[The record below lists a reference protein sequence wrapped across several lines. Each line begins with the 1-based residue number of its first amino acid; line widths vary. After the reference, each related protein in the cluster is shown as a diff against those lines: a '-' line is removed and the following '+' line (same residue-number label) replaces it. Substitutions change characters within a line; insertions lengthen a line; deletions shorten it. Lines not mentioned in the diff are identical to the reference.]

1 MEKVVVTFFI
11 TLISCNLLGKGFVYI
26 HQHFDVPAITA
37 TLHHYLHP
45 LRDILIA
52 CIVTGTCYLD
62 HQNQRSRR
70 MLLENEQLRSENLVN
85 QYEALKSQLNPHM
98 LFNSLNTL
106 YSLIRE
112 SPNKAQ
118 NYLQE
123 LSRVM
128 RYTLHDNLSHT
139 VTLNEEMSFV
149 RSYIYLLQMR
159 YEDNL
164 KFDIDIPQ
172 ELSQRQVPP
181 MAIQLLV
188 ENAVKHNEIS
198 NRNPFTIR
206 IYAENN
212 KLCVSN
218 RIQPKLSD
226 SSSTCIGL
234 ANLSKRYRLLFGQD
248 ITIEENE
255 KTFKSN
261 LTPYM
266 KTLIIED
273 EKAALRNLKAAMKE
287 VDIQFDIIGETD
299 SVTGTLEWFASH
311 PMPELVLWIST
322 WPTVQLSAFLIIQI
336 LLAPLS
342 LRQLTMNMLFR
353 RFV

>member
-1 MEKVVVTFFI
+1 MKLLHVHKRFLLMMNAIAVLVAFLMHLPELIALSDPVAGSRLFPDVHWANVSYEILFTYLSVLLLFFLNIRMMLPDNPATELRWKRVALTFVVT
-11 TLISCNLLGKGFVYI
+11 LVVCNLLGKGFVFL
-26 HQHFDVPAITA
+26 HQHCDVPAITA

-45 LRDILIA
+45 LRDILMT

-70 MLLENEQLRSENLVN
+70 VLLENEQLRSENLVN

-112 SPNKAQ
+112 SPEKAQ

-139 VTLNEEMSFV
+139 VSLNEEMSFV

-164 KFDIDIPQ
+164 NFDIDLPQ
-172 ELSQRQVPP
+172 ELMRRQVPP
-181 MAIQLLV
+181 MAVQMLV

-198 NRNPFTIR
+198 NRNPLTIR
-206 IYAENN
+206 IHAEGNA
-212 KLCVSN
+212 LCVSN
-218 RIQPKLSD
+218 RIQPKLTD

-255 KTFKSN
+255 KDFKV
-261 LTPYM
+261 
-266 KTLIIED
+266 TL
-273 EKAALRNLKAAMKE
+273 
-287 VDIQFDIIGETD
+287 
-299 SVTGTLEWFASH
+299 
-311 PMPELVLWIST
+311 P
-322 WPTVQLSAFLIIQI
+322 LI
-336 LLAPLS
+336 
-342 LRQLTMNMLFR
+342 
-353 RFV
+353 

>member
-1 MEKVVVTFFI
+1 MKLFRIHKRFLLMLNAIAILVAFLMHLPELIALSDPVSGSRLFPDVHWINVSYEILFTYFSILLLFFLNIRMMMPDNPVKELGWKKVAVTFVVT
-11 TLISCNLLGKGFVYI
+11 LVVCNLLGKGFVYV
-26 HQHFDVPAITA
+26 HQHFEVPAITA
-37 TLHHYLHP
+37 MLHHYLHP

-62 HQNQRSRR
+62 YQNQRSRR

-85 QYEALKSQLNPHM
+85 QYESLKSQLNPHM

-112 SPNKAQ
+112 SPDKAQ

-139 VTLNEEMSFV
+139 VALNEEMNFV
-149 RSYIYLLQMR
+149 HSYLYLLQMR

-164 KFDIDIPQ
+164 HFDIDIPQ
-172 ELSQRQVPP
+172 ELLQRQVPP
-181 MAIQLLV
+181 MAVQMLV

-198 NRNPFTIR
+198 NRNPLTIR
-206 IYAENN
+206 IHAEGNG
-212 KLCVSN
+212 LCVSN
-218 RIQPKLSD
+218 RIQPKLTD

-255 KTFKSN
+255 KLFKA
-261 LTPYM
+261 
-266 KTLIIED
+266 TL
-273 EKAALRNLKAAMKE
+273 
-287 VDIQFDIIGETD
+287 
-299 SVTGTLEWFASH
+299 
-311 PMPELVLWIST
+311 P
-322 WPTVQLSAFLIIQI
+322 LI
-336 LLAPLS
+336 
-342 LRQLTMNMLFR
+342 
-353 RFV
+353 

>member
-1 MEKVVVTFFI
+1 MKLFHIHKRFLLMLNAIAILVAFLMHLPELIALSDLETGSHLFPDIHWANVSYEILFTYFSILLLFFLNIRMMIPDNPARELGWKRVAITFVVT
-11 TLISCNLLGKGFVYI
+11 LVVCNLLGKGFVYI
-26 HQHFDVPAITA
+26 HQHFEVPAITA
-37 TLHHYLHP
+37 MLHHYLHP

-62 HQNQRSRR
+62 YQNQRSRR
-70 MLLENEQLRSENLVN
+70 MLLENEQLRLENLVN

-112 SPNKAQ
+112 SPDKAQ

-139 VTLNEEMSFV
+139 VSLNEEMNFV
-149 RSYIYLLQMR
+149 HSYLYLLQMR

-164 KFDIDIPQ
+164 HFDIDIPQ
-172 ELSQRQVPP
+172 ELLQRQVPP
-181 MAIQLLV
+181 MAVQMLV

-198 NRNPFTIR
+198 NRNPLTIR
-206 IYAENN
+206 IHAEGNG
-212 KLCVSN
+212 LCVSN
-218 RIQPKLSD
+218 RIQPKLTD

-255 KTFKSN
+255 KLFKV
-261 LTPYM
+261 
-266 KTLIIED
+266 TL
-273 EKAALRNLKAAMKE
+273 
-287 VDIQFDIIGETD
+287 
-299 SVTGTLEWFASH
+299 
-311 PMPELVLWIST
+311 P
-322 WPTVQLSAFLIIQI
+322 LI
-336 LLAPLS
+336 
-342 LRQLTMNMLFR
+342 
-353 RFV
+353 

>member
-1 MEKVVVTFFI
+1 MKLFHVHKRFLLMLNAISVIVAFLMHLPELIALSDPVSGSRLFPDIHWANVSYEILFTYFSILLLFFI
-11 TLISCNLLGKGFVYI
+11 NVKMIMRDNSSTGLGWKRVALTFVLTLIVCNLLGKGFVYA
-26 HQHFDVPAITA
+26 HQHFGIPAITA
-37 TLHHYLHP
+37 MLHHYLHP

-52 CIVTGTCYLD
+52 CIVTGTCYLG

-70 MLLENEQLRSENLVN
+70 MLLENEQLRTENLVN

-112 SPNKAQ
+112 SPDKAQ

-139 VTLNEEMSFV
+139 VSLNEEMNFV
-149 RSYIYLLQMR
+149 RSYTYLLQMR

-164 KFDIDIPQ
+164 HFDIDIPQ
-172 ELSQRQVPP
+172 ELLQRQVPP
-181 MAIQLLV
+181 MAVQMLV

-198 NRNPFTIR
+198 NRNPLAIR
-206 IYAENN
+206 IRAEED

-218 RIQPKLSD
+218 HIQPKLSN

-248 ITIEENE
+248 ITIEEN
-255 KTFKSN
+255 KKDFKV
-261 LTPYM
+261 
-266 KTLIIED
+266 TL
-273 EKAALRNLKAAMKE
+273 
-287 VDIQFDIIGETD
+287 
-299 SVTGTLEWFASH
+299 
-311 PMPELVLWIST
+311 P
-322 WPTVQLSAFLIIQI
+322 LI
-336 LLAPLS
+336 
-342 LRQLTMNMLFR
+342 
-353 RFV
+353 

>member
-1 MEKVVVTFFI
+1 MKLFRVHKRFLLMLNAIAILVAFLMHLPELIALSDPVSGSHLFPDVHWVNVSYEILFTYLSILLLFFLNIRMMMPDTPVRELGWKRVAVTFVVT
-11 TLISCNLLGKGFVYI
+11 LIVCNLLGKGFVYI
-26 HQHFDVPAITA
+26 HQHFEVPAITA
-37 TLHHYLHP
+37 MLHHYLHP

-62 HQNQRSRR
+62 YQNQRSRR

-85 QYEALKSQLNPHM
+85 QYETLKSQLNPHM

-112 SPNKAQ
+112 SPDKAQ

-139 VTLNEEMSFV
+139 VTLNEEMNFV
-149 RSYIYLLQMR
+149 HSYLYLLQMR

-164 KFDIDIPQ
+164 HFEIDIPQ
-172 ELSQRQVPP
+172 ELLQRQVPP
-181 MAIQLLV
+181 MAVQMLV

-198 NRNPFTIR
+198 NRNPLTIR
-206 IYAENN
+206 IHAEGCG
-212 KLCVSN
+212 LCVSN
-218 RIQPKLSD
+218 RIQPKLTD

-255 KTFKSN
+255 KLFKV
-261 LTPYM
+261 
-266 KTLIIED
+266 TL
-273 EKAALRNLKAAMKE
+273 
-287 VDIQFDIIGETD
+287 
-299 SVTGTLEWFASH
+299 
-311 PMPELVLWIST
+311 P
-322 WPTVQLSAFLIIQI
+322 LI
-336 LLAPLS
+336 
-342 LRQLTMNMLFR
+342 
-353 RFV
+353 

>member
-1 MEKVVVTFFI
+1 MLNAISILVAFLMHLPELIALSNPVADNCLFPDFYWGDVSSEILFTYFSILLLFFLNIKLMMPSHSVADLGWRRVAITFLI
-11 TLISCNLLGKGFVYI
+11 TLVVCNLLGKGFVYL
-26 HQHFDVPAITA
+26 HQHFEVPAITA
-37 TLHHYLHP
+37 MLHQYLHP

-62 HQNQRSRR
+62 YQNQRSRR
-70 MLLENEQLRSENLVN
+70 MLLENEQLRTENLVN

-112 SPNKAQ
+112 SPDKAQ
-118 NYLQE
+118 NFLQE

-164 KFDIDIPQ
+164 DFDINIPQ
-172 ELSQRQVPP
+172 ELLQRQVPP
-181 MAIQLLV
+181 MAVQMLV

-198 NRNPFTIR
+198 NRNPLTIH
-206 IYAENN
+206 IYAERNG
-212 KLCVSN
+212 LCVSN

-234 ANLSKRYRLLFGQD
+234 ANLSKRYQLLFKQD

-255 KTFKSN
+255 KIFKV
-261 LTPYM
+261 
-266 KTLIIED
+266 TL
-273 EKAALRNLKAAMKE
+273 
-287 VDIQFDIIGETD
+287 
-299 SVTGTLEWFASH
+299 
-311 PMPELVLWIST
+311 P
-322 WPTVQLSAFLIIQI
+322 LI
-336 LLAPLS
+336 
-342 LRQLTMNMLFR
+342 
-353 RFV
+353 

>member
-1 MEKVVVTFFI
+1 MKLFHVHKRFLLMMNAIAVLVAFLMHLPELIALSDPVAGSRLFPDVHWANVSYEILFTYLSVLLLFFLNIRMMLPDNPATELRWKRVALTFVVT
-11 TLISCNLLGKGFVYI
+11 LVVCNLLGKGFVFL
-26 HQHFDVPAITA
+26 HQHCDVPAITA

-45 LRDILIA
+45 LRDILMA

-70 MLLENEQLRSENLVN
+70 VLLENEQLRSENLVN

-112 SPNKAQ
+112 SPEKAQ

-139 VTLNEEMSFV
+139 VSLNEEMSFV

-164 KFDIDIPQ
+164 NFDIDLPQ
-172 ELSQRQVPP
+172 ELMRRQVPP
-181 MAIQLLV
+181 MAVQMLV

-198 NRNPFTIR
+198 NRNPLTIR
-206 IYAENN
+206 IHAEGNA
-212 KLCVSN
+212 LCASN
-218 RIQPKLSD
+218 RIQPKLTD

-255 KTFKSN
+255 KDFKV
-261 LTPYM
+261 
-266 KTLIIED
+266 TL
-273 EKAALRNLKAAMKE
+273 
-287 VDIQFDIIGETD
+287 
-299 SVTGTLEWFASH
+299 
-311 PMPELVLWIST
+311 P
-322 WPTVQLSAFLIIQI
+322 LI
-336 LLAPLS
+336 
-342 LRQLTMNMLFR
+342 
-353 RFV
+353 

>member
-1 MEKVVVTFFI
+1 MKLFRIHKRFLLMLNAIAILVAFLMHLPELIALSDPVSGSRLFPDVHWINVSYEILFTYFSILLLFFLNIRMMMPDNPVKELGWKRVAVTFVVT
-11 TLISCNLLGKGFVYI
+11 LVVCNLLGKGFVYV
-26 HQHFDVPAITA
+26 HQHFEVPAITA
-37 TLHHYLHP
+37 MLHHYLHP

-62 HQNQRSRR
+62 YQNQRSRR

-85 QYEALKSQLNPHM
+85 QYESLKSQLNPHM

-112 SPNKAQ
+112 SPDKAQ

-139 VTLNEEMSFV
+139 VALNEEMNFV
-149 RSYIYLLQMR
+149 HSYLYLLQMR

-164 KFDIDIPQ
+164 HFDIDIPQ
-172 ELSQRQVPP
+172 ELLQRQVPP
-181 MAIQLLV
+181 MAVQMLV

-198 NRNPFTIR
+198 NRNPLTIR
-206 IYAENN
+206 IHAEGNG
-212 KLCVSN
+212 LCVSN
-218 RIQPKLSD
+218 RIQPKLTD

-234 ANLSKRYRLLFGQD
+234 ANLSKRYRLLFGRD

-255 KTFKSN
+255 KLFKV
-261 LTPYM
+261 
-266 KTLIIED
+266 TL
-273 EKAALRNLKAAMKE
+273 
-287 VDIQFDIIGETD
+287 
-299 SVTGTLEWFASH
+299 
-311 PMPELVLWIST
+311 P
-322 WPTVQLSAFLIIQI
+322 LI
-336 LLAPLS
+336 
-342 LRQLTMNMLFR
+342 
-353 RFV
+353 

>member
-1 MEKVVVTFFI
+1 MKLFHIHKRFFLILNAISILLAFLMHLPELIALSEPEAGSRLFPDVHWANVSYEILFTYFSVLLLFFLNIRMMIHGNTAAGLGWKRVAATFVI
-11 TLISCNLLGKGFVYI
+11 TLVVCNLLGKGFVFI

-37 TLHHYLHP
+37 MLHHYLHP

-52 CIVTGTCYLD
+52 CIVTGTCYVWY
-62 HQNQRSRR
+62 QNQRSQRV
-70 MLLENEQLRSENLVN
+70 LIENEQLRTENMVN

-112 SPNKAQ
+112 SPDKAQ

-139 VTLNEEMSFV
+139 VALNEEMSFV

-159 YEDNL
+159 YEENL
-164 KFDIDIPQ
+164 NFDIDIPQ
-172 ELSQRQVPP
+172 EALQRQVPP
-181 MAIQLLV
+181 MAVQMLV

-198 NRNPFTIR
+198 NRNPLTIR
-206 IYAENN
+206 IGVKDNN
-212 KLCVSN
+212 LYVCN

-226 SSSTCIGL
+226 SSDTCIGL
-234 ANLSKRYRLLFGQD
+234 ANLSKRYRLLFGRD

-255 KTFKSN
+255 KNFQV
-261 LTPYM
+261 
-266 KTLIIED
+266 TL
-273 EKAALRNLKAAMKE
+273 
-287 VDIQFDIIGETD
+287 
-299 SVTGTLEWFASH
+299 
-311 PMPELVLWIST
+311 P
-322 WPTVQLSAFLIIQI
+322 LI
-336 LLAPLS
+336 
-342 LRQLTMNMLFR
+342 
-353 RFV
+353 

>member
-1 MEKVVVTFFI
+1 
-11 TLISCNLLGKGFVYI
+11 
-26 HQHFDVPAITA
+26 
-37 TLHHYLHP
+37 
-45 LRDILIA
+45 
-52 CIVTGTCYLD
+52 
-62 HQNQRSRR
+62 

-112 SPNKAQ
+112 SPEKAQ

-139 VTLNEEMSFV
+139 VSLNEEMSFV

-164 KFDIDIPQ
+164 NFDIDLPQ
-172 ELSQRQVPP
+172 ELMRRQVPP
-181 MAIQLLV
+181 MAVQMLV

-198 NRNPFTIR
+198 NRNPLTIR
-206 IYAENN
+206 IHAEGNA
-212 KLCVSN
+212 LCVSN
-218 RIQPKLSD
+218 RIQPKLTD

-255 KTFKSN
+255 KDFKV
-261 LTPYM
+261 
-266 KTLIIED
+266 TL
-273 EKAALRNLKAAMKE
+273 
-287 VDIQFDIIGETD
+287 
-299 SVTGTLEWFASH
+299 
-311 PMPELVLWIST
+311 P
-322 WPTVQLSAFLIIQI
+322 LI
-336 LLAPLS
+336 
-342 LRQLTMNMLFR
+342 
-353 RFV
+353 

>member
-1 MEKVVVTFFI
+1 MKLFRIHKRFLLMLNAIAILVAFLMHLPELIALSDPVSGSRLFPDVHWINVSYEILFTYFSILLLFFLNIRMMMPDNPVKELGWKRVAVTFVVT
-11 TLISCNLLGKGFVYI
+11 LVVCNLLGKGFVYI
-26 HQHFDVPAITA
+26 HQHFEVPAITA
-37 TLHHYLHP
+37 MLHHYLHP

-62 HQNQRSRR
+62 YQNQRSRR

-85 QYEALKSQLNPHM
+85 QYESLKSQLNPHM

-112 SPNKAQ
+112 SPDKAQ

-139 VTLNEEMSFV
+139 VALNEEMNFV
-149 RSYIYLLQMR
+149 HSYLYLLQMR

-164 KFDIDIPQ
+164 HFDIDIPQ
-172 ELSQRQVPP
+172 ELLQRQVPP
-181 MAIQLLV
+181 MAVQMLV

-198 NRNPFTIR
+198 NRNPLTIR
-206 IYAENN
+206 IHAEGNG
-212 KLCVSN
+212 LCVSN
-218 RIQPKLSD
+218 RIQPKLTD

-234 ANLSKRYRLLFGQD
+234 ANLSKRYRLLFGRD

-255 KTFKSN
+255 KLFKV
-261 LTPYM
+261 
-266 KTLIIED
+266 TL
-273 EKAALRNLKAAMKE
+273 
-287 VDIQFDIIGETD
+287 
-299 SVTGTLEWFASH
+299 
-311 PMPELVLWIST
+311 P
-322 WPTVQLSAFLIIQI
+322 LI
-336 LLAPLS
+336 
-342 LRQLTMNMLFR
+342 
-353 RFV
+353 

>member
-1 MEKVVVTFFI
+1 MKLFRIHKRFLLMLNAIAILVAFLMHLPELIALSDPVSGSRLFPDVHWINVSYEILFTYFSILLLFFLNIRMMMPDNPVKELGWKKVAVTFVVT
-11 TLISCNLLGKGFVYI
+11 LVVCNLLGKGFVYV
-26 HQHFDVPAITA
+26 HQHFEVPAITA
-37 TLHHYLHP
+37 MLHHYLHP

-62 HQNQRSRR
+62 YQNQRSRR

-85 QYEALKSQLNPHM
+85 QYESLKSQLNPHM

-112 SPNKAQ
+112 SPDKAQ

-139 VTLNEEMSFV
+139 VALNEEMNFV
-149 RSYIYLLQMR
+149 HSYLYLLQMR

-164 KFDIDIPQ
+164 HFDIDIPQ
-172 ELSQRQVPP
+172 ELLQRQVPP
-181 MAIQLLV
+181 MAVQMLV

-198 NRNPFTIR
+198 NRNPLTIR
-206 IYAENN
+206 IHAEGNG
-212 KLCVSN
+212 LCVSN
-218 RIQPKLSD
+218 RIQPKLTD

-234 ANLSKRYRLLFGQD
+234 ANLSKRYRLLFGRD

-255 KTFKSN
+255 KLFKV
-261 LTPYM
+261 
-266 KTLIIED
+266 TL
-273 EKAALRNLKAAMKE
+273 
-287 VDIQFDIIGETD
+287 
-299 SVTGTLEWFASH
+299 
-311 PMPELVLWIST
+311 P
-322 WPTVQLSAFLIIQI
+322 LI
-336 LLAPLS
+336 
-342 LRQLTMNMLFR
+342 
-353 RFV
+353 

>member
-1 MEKVVVTFFI
+1 MNLFHIHKRFILMMNAISILVAFLMHLPELIALSEPIANSRLFPDVHWVNVSYEILFTYFSILLLFLLNIGIMMPDNPTSELRWKKVIVTFFI
-11 TLISCNLLGKGFVYI
+11 TLIACNLLGKCFVFL

-70 MLLENEQLRSENLVN
+70 MLIENEQLRTENLVN
-85 QYEALKSQLNPHM
+85 QYEALKNQLNPHM

-112 SPNKAQ
+112 SPDKAQ

-128 RYTLHDNLSHT
+128 RYTLHDNLSPT

-172 ELSQRQVPP
+172 GLSQRQVPP
-181 MAIQLLV
+181 MAIQLLI

-198 NRNPFTIR
+198 NRKPFTIH
-206 IYAENN
+206 IYTESNR
-212 KLCVSN
+212 LCVSN
-218 RIQPKLSD
+218 RVQPKLSD
-226 SSSTCIGL
+226 SSSTGIGL
-234 ANLSKRYRLLFGQD
+234 ANLSKRYKLLFRQD

-255 KTFKSN
+255 KTFKV
-261 LTPYM
+261 
-266 KTLIIED
+266 TL
-273 EKAALRNLKAAMKE
+273 
-287 VDIQFDIIGETD
+287 
-299 SVTGTLEWFASH
+299 
-311 PMPELVLWIST
+311 P
-322 WPTVQLSAFLIIQI
+322 LI
-336 LLAPLS
+336 
-342 LRQLTMNMLFR
+342 
-353 RFV
+353 